1 MKLSVLLV
9 DDHAIVRRGLRGL
22 LELQPDFQVV
32 GEAADGREAVRLED
46 ELRPDIV
53 LMDIAMPGLNGID
66 AAQRILKRRP
76 ETAIVLFSMYADE
89 SYLIRA
95 LNAGVRGYLL
105 KDSADTDLVPALRA
119 VALGGSYFHPAVA
132 GAMSTDAAR
141 SLQERGLN
149 DSYELLTEREKEIL
163 QLLAEGRSNKECAR
177 QLGLSPYTVETH
189 RTRLMQKLDL
199 HSTAD
204 LVLYAV
210 RKKIILAG

>member
-1 MKLSVLLV
+1 MKLSILLV

-22 LELQPDFQVV
+22 LELQPDFQVA

-76 ETAIVLFSMYADE
+76 DTAIVLFSMYADE

-119 VALGGSYFHPAVA
+119 VALGGSYFHPSVA

-141 SLQERGLN
+141 SLQERGLS

>member
-1 MKLSVLLV
+1 MKFSILLV

-22 LELQPDFQVV
+22 LDLQSDFQVV

-66 AAQRILKRRP
+66 AAQRILKRRSD
-76 ETAIVLFSMYADE
+76 TAIVLFSMYADE

-177 QLGLSPYTVETH
+177 LLGISPYTVETH

>member
-1 MKLSVLLV
+1 MKFSILLV

-22 LELQPDFQVV
+22 LDLQSDFQVV

-66 AAQRILKRRP
+66 AAQRILKRRS

-141 SLQERGLN
+141 SLQERGHN

-177 QLGLSPYTVETH
+177 LLGISPYTVETH

>member
-1 MKLSVLLV
+1 MKFSILLV

-22 LELQPDFQVV
+22 LDLQSDFQVV

-46 ELRPDIV
+46 ELRPDVV

-76 ETAIVLFSMYADE
+76 DTAIVLFSMYADE

-119 VALGGSYFHPAVA
+119 VALGGSYFHPSVA

-141 SLQERGLN
+141 SLQEPGLS

>member
-1 MKLSVLLV
+1 MKLSILLA

-32 GEAADGREAVRLED
+32 GEAADGREAVRLEE

-76 ETAIVLFSMYADE
+76 DTAIVLFSMYADE

-119 VALGGSYFHPAVA
+119 VALGGSFFHPSVA
-132 GAMSTDAAR
+132 GSMSTDAAR
-141 SLQERGLN
+141 SLQERGIG

-177 QLGLSPYTVETH
+177 LLGLSPYTVETH

-210 RKKIILAG
+210 RKKIILAR